1 METALKT
8 VIRYPEYK
16 DSGVEWMGQ
25 IPEKWGIKRLKYLG
39 NIYAGLSGKKGDDF
53 SKIIKSGFKPF
64 IPFTNICNN
73 FSIKETEYQFVNVQD
88 REIQNTVEYYDILF
102 LMSSET
108 VEDIAKCSIYLGE
121 NKTVFLNSFCKGVRL
136 FDNKIDPKYLAYL
149 YSSESYRKYFAL
161 VGRGFT
167 RVNIKQE
174 YINNSFALIPPLP
187 DQTAIAHFLD
197 DKTEKIDRA
206 VSIKEKQ
213 IALLKE
219 RRQIIIQ
226 ELVTGKKVWNEA
238 KQAWEK
244 PEKTIDSGVEWIGE
258 IPEEWEV
265 KRLKQI
271 TETYGRIGFRGYSTS
286 DLVDK
291 DEGAITIS
299 PSNIKGDF
307 MLFDK
312 CTYLSWK
319 KYHESPEI
327 KVYKDD
333 VLIVKTG
340 STFGKVGIASNLTE
354 KATIN
359 PQLLVFKNIE
369 VENDFF
375 YEILNSIHIQTQV
388 NQEII
393 GSTIPTISEN
403 KILNMKAI
411 FPPKESEKQIVDNI
425 NKLKSKYNKLVT
437 IKEIEIE
444 KLKEYKASLVNDVVL
459 GRVKVS

>member
-1 METALKT
+1 MMETALKT

-16 DSGVEWMGQ
+16 DSGVEWLGEMPDHWELGKLGRILKPISEKNQ
-25 IPEKWGIKRLKYLG
+25 PNFPLLSITREEGVIERNINDDSENHNFIPDD
-39 NIYAGLSGKKGDDF
+39 LSGYKVLKEGQFGMNKMKAWQGSYGVAPLTGIVSPAYYIFDF
-53 SKIIKSGFKPF
+53 INNINPNYFHKAIRSKNYVAFFGKAS
-64 IPFTNICNN
+64 
-73 FSIKETEYQFVNVQD
+73 D
-88 REIQNTVEYYDILF
+88 
-102 LMSSET
+102 
-108 VEDIAKCSIYLGE
+108 
-121 NKTVFLNSFCKGVRL
+121 GVRIGQWDLNKGRMKEIPL
-136 FDNKIDPKYLAYL
+136 F
-149 YSSESYRKYFAL
+149 
-161 VGRGFT
+161 
-167 RVNIKQE
+167 
-174 YINNSFALIPPLP
+174 IPPLP
-187 DQTAIAHFLD
+187 EQTAIANFLD

-238 KQAWEK
+238 NQAWGK

-459 GRVKVS
+459 GRVRVTSV